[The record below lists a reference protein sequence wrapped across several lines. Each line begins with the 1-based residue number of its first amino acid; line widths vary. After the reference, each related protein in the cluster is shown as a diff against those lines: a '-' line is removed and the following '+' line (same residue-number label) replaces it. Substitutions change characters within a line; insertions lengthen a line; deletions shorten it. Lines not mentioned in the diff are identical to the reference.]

1 MRRDGARPSR
11 STCRPRSRLPITGPS
26 LAGTSLIPDGGSTRS
41 LWGQTDPATYA
52 VAVDGVA
59 EVFREAMAG
68 LCSGVAVVTAQRS
81 NGEPCG
87 LLATSV
93 SAFSAAPPS
102 VLTSIGHA
110 SRCHNALIES
120 TEFGVHLLRADQEA
134 LAHVFADPV
143 HEAKFEGLTWD
154 WDAGVPELGGVL
166 AYLHC
171 RRSALFELYDHS
183 ILIGDVT
190 GGRRHPGEPLVYMDR
205 RMDWR
210 LERGRGLPRGV

>member
-1 MRRDGARPSR
+1 M
-11 STCRPRSRLPITGPS
+11 
-26 LAGTSLIPDGGSTRS
+26 
-41 LWGQTDPATYA
+41 
-52 VAVDGVA
+52 DGVA

-110 SRCHNALIES
+110 SRCHHALAES
-120 TEFGVHLLRADQEA
+120 EHFGVHILSGGQER
-134 LAHVFADPV
+134 LAHVFASLAED
-143 HEAKFEGLTWD
+143 KFDGIDWSWD
-154 WDAGVPELGGVL
+154 HDVPELGGVL
-166 AYLHC
+166 AYLRC

-210 LERGRGLPRGV
+210 LERGRGLPGGV